1 MIKSP
6 QPEQIDHYAIISALW
21 KDNVVTSIPILLKP
35 NTKET
40 IEIYRLAETGSD
52 TFTRLKYPISD
63 TEFVVFSKTQLNET
77 LIFIKILDKNELE
90 AMSKAIAGNKEKKS
104 TRKKASV

>member
-6 QPEQIDHYAIISALW
+6 QPEPIEHYAIISALW
-21 KDNVVTSIPILLKP
+21 KDNVITSVPIPLRP
-35 NTKET
+35 NTNET
-40 IEIYRLAETGSD
+40 KEIYKLAETGTDS
-52 TFTRLKYPISD
+52 FTKLKYPISD
-63 TEFVVFSKTQLNET
+63 TEFVVFFKTQLNET

-90 AMSKAIAGNKEKKS
+90 AMSKAIAGNKEKKP